1 MTGQERAQA
10 AKAMARAKV
19 GDTIPANASVNDVLG
34 FIMRQF
40 KKNQAKAYGRV

>member
-19 GDTIPANASVNDVLG
+19 VDSIPVNASVNDVLK
-34 FIMRQF
+34 IITLQF